1 MRAILSPL
9 PFLLAL
15 LLAPLLASAEVPA
28 GGAPLEQDKVMPCG
42 AHTSCASCNRD
53 NSCGWCESSGECV
66 MGTITGPLGF
76 EGATCDRPE
85 TYAYGF
91 CKDGEWSRRVRTVF
105 RVALRLWSSCV
116 LRDRTGGQ
124 VGYEWHAWVL

>member
-1 MRAILSPL
+1 MCFLVLPCAFLSPLAMRGTTLSPL

-15 LLAPLLASAEVPA
+15 LLAPLLASAEAPA
-28 GGAPLEQDKVMPCG
+28 GGAPLEQDKLMPCG

-91 CKDGEWSRRVRTVF
+91 CKDG
-105 RVALRLWSSCV
+105 
-116 LRDRTGGQ
+116 
-124 VGYEWHAWVL
+124 AWYGRGE